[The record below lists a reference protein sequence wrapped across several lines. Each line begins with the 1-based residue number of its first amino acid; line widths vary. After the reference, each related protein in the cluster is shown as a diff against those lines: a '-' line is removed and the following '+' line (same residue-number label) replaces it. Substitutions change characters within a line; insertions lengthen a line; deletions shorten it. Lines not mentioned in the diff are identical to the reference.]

1 MKNPFAAALATLS
14 LLLVP
19 GVAVAGGSE
28 PGDDAAQLS
37 PASVSDRPAGVAGIA
52 VSAAAAAAAAA
63 ATVAMGSQDS
73 ASGATYILPP
83 HRPSRM
89 LRRSAR

>member
-1 MKNPFAAALATLS
+1 MKNPFAAVLAALS

-28 PGDDAAQLS
+28 PGDDAAELS
-37 PASVSDRPAGVAGIA
+37 PAAADQPEGVARIA

-63 ATVAMGSQDS
+63 ATVAMGGQDNS
-73 ASGATYILPP
+73 SEVPLPP
-83 HRPSRM
+83 HRPSSM
-89 LRRSAR
+89 ARRSAR